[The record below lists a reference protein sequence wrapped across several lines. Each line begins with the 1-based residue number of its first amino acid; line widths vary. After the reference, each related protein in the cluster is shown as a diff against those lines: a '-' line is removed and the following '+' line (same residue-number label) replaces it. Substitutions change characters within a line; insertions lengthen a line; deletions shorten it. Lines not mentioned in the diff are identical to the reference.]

1 MAADTR
7 KLTLINLGNMKYGVW
22 EDEILSIKDVRAI
35 HWLPPVPEYI
45 AGMSILNGDTATLFD
60 FPACIGLSS
69 VDKDKNSYFVLLTE
83 QDTKKAGFIVDD
95 IINKIP
101 VPSDA
106 VFPIPDYLKT
116 PVIESCAIYESKP
129 IPIVNIS
136 TLYSLVQKTDYVP
149 YKSDLLSLKTRQD
162 DCSAKNIRVFE
173 CSDETF
179 AVSSDFIDTS
189 PEKPGP
195 ISQLSLTPAYVGGMA
210 FYNKSVLPL
219 IHLSQLLNLSGDK
232 SRETMLVAN
241 INGQDFGFLV
251 DSDIGKLNSINYSLK
266 PLPPVAQSC
275 SIRKAA
281 VYQKKIIPLID
292 LDVLLSGS
300 ADNLANN
307 LTDNPTDNPTDNID
321 DSSLSGEYSTDSQF
335 HLQFTNKEV
344 EVLEFSLLG
353 TRHALPKSEVEDSF
367 NLKPFRYV
375 PNIKPIIAGVAE
387 HNGELLPVLD
397 PAVCF
402 QRESVVTSDWQMIL
416 IKNGNF
422 RALVL
427 TDTVFGP
434 RRLSVKMQRDLPFE
448 VPHTLVY
455 GCYPDE
461 SSVRLIFNTQAL
473 AVHFDSQMFRKFF
486 SYLEKEMS
494 QEFEDIVPVIPPYL
508 DTLKISET
516 KETKEE
522 IDKTH
527 KVENSIGTEE
537 VSESVDSDGSIETS
551 GESSGESFDESSGES
566 SGVSGGFD
574 STDKHEESDD
584 SMHPKLS
591 EDTAN
596 RLDAKEKEECNA
608 ETGKYLEIEQP
619 ENITANEDLEKSYI
633 PEGSVSFIE
642 TEKGEE
648 ISFENELPES
658 EEPDSLMSDRLE
670 PETVQSENSEKYDSK
685 PEVAE
690 SVFFSVKEDWVA
702 FFDSVVLLERK
713 EEIKLPENDET
724 DTHLIKTTYEEK
736 FALPEE
742 KPDVAETANTEETE
756 QKPPAE
762 IAQQLYSPEPEPPA
776 ETSQKLSAQD
786 NKKDISYNVELP
798 QDLSEI
804 TSSEKPEKR
813 LSRRVFAVL
822 LIILLL
828 VAGIYFS
835 GLFKIKPGVKESNKR
850 KDPVV
855 VRKPVP
861 AQVKTPEPLIPRTS
875 LSTPSDSVVYN
886 VKKGDTLYKIKDP
899 VVVRKPVPAQIKTPK
914 PLIPMTSLSTPSD
927 SVVYNVKKG
936 DTLYKITKRYT
947 GDGWN
952 YPKVA
957 RENKIPNPDL
967 IFPDQ
972 KIKVPK

>member
-1 MAADTR
+1 MTADTR
-7 KLTLINLGNMKYGVW
+7 KLTLLNLGNMNYGVW

-45 AGMSILNGDTATLFD
+45 AGMSILNGGTVALFD

-69 VDKDKNSYFVLLTE
+69 VNKDKSSYFVLLTE
-83 QDTKKAGFIVDD
+83 QEKKKAGFIVDD
-95 IINKIP
+95 IISQISI
-101 VPSDA
+101 PSDA

-116 PVIESCAIYESKP
+116 PVIESCAICESKP

-136 TLYSLVQKTDYVP
+136 TLYNLVQKTDYVP
-149 YKSDLLSLKTRQD
+149 YKSNLLSLKSRQD
-162 DCSAKNIRVFE
+162 ACSAESIRVFE

-179 AVSSDFIDTS
+179 AVSSNFIDTS

-195 ISQLSLTPAYVGGMA
+195 VSQLSLTPAYVEGMS

-241 INGQDFGFLV
+241 INGQNFGFLV

-275 SIRKAA
+275 SILKAA
-281 VYQKKIIPLID
+281 VYQNKIIPLID

-300 ADNLANN
+300 VDN
-307 LTDNPTDNPTDNID
+307 LTDNPTDNPADNID
-321 DSSLSGEYSTDSQF
+321 DSSLSREYSTDSQF

-367 NLKPFRYV
+367 NLKPFRYI

-486 SYLEKEMS
+486 SSLEKEMS
-494 QEFEDIVPVIPPYL
+494 QEFEDIVPVTPPYL

-522 IDKTH
+522 IEKNH

-537 VSESVDSDGSIETS
+537 VSESVESDESIETS
-551 GESSGESFDESSGES
+551 GESTGEFSGESSGES
-566 SGVSGGFD
+566 SGVSDGFD
-574 STDKHEESDD
+574 SADKHEESDY
-584 SMHPKLS
+584 SMHPELS
-591 EDTAN
+591 EDTAG
-596 RLDAKEKEECNA
+596 RLDAKEKKEYNA
-608 ETGKYLEIEQP
+608 EIGEYLEIEQP
-619 ENITANEDLEKSYI
+619 ENITENEDLENSFI
-633 PEGSVSFIE
+633 PEEAVSFIE
-642 TEKGEE
+642 AEKDEE
-648 ISFENELPES
+648 ISFENELLES
-658 EEPDSLMSDRLE
+658 EEPDSLISDSLE
-670 PETVQSENSEKYDSK
+670 PKRVQGENSEKYDNE
-685 PEVAE
+685 PELEESIFISHEEDE
-690 SVFFSVKEDWVA
+690 SVL
-702 FFDSVVLLERK
+702 FDSVVLLKNK
-713 EEIKLPENDET
+713 EIIKLPENNKI
-724 DTHLIKTTYEEK
+724 DTHLIEATSEEK
-736 FALPEE
+736 LALPEEEPDEE
-742 KPDVAETANTEETE
+742 KPDVAKTANTEETE

-762 IAQQLYSPEPEPPA
+762 IAQQPYSPEPELSA
-776 ETSQKLSAQD
+776 ETSQELSVQD

-804 TSSEKPEKR
+804 TSSGKPEKR
-813 LSRRVFAVL
+813 LFRIVLAAL

-835 GLFKIKPGVKESNKR
+835 GLFKMKPGLKESK
-850 KDPVV
+850 KIKGPVV

-861 AQVKTPEPLIPRTS
+861 AHVKTPEPLTPEKP
-875 LSTPSDSVVYN
+875 LPTPSGSVVY
-886 VKKGDTLYKIKDP
+886 K
-899 VVVRKPVPAQIKTPK
+899 
-914 PLIPMTSLSTPSD
+914 
-927 SVVYNVKKG
+927 VKKG
-936 DTLYKITKRYT
+936 DTLYKITERYT

-957 RENKIPNPDL
+957 RENEIPNPDL
-967 IFPDQ
+967 IYPEQ

>member
-7 KLTLINLGNMKYGVW
+7 KLTLLNLGNIKYGVW

-45 AGMSILNGDTATLFD
+45 AGMSILNGDTITLFD

-69 VDKDKNSYFVLLTE
+69 VNKDKNSYFVLLTE
-83 QDTKKAGFIVDD
+83 KDTNKTGFIVDD

-149 YKSDLLSLKTRQD
+149 YKSDLLSLKTRQE
-162 DCSAKNIRVFE
+162 DCSDKGIRVFE
-173 CSDETF
+173 CSNETF
-179 AVSSDFIDTS
+179 AVSSDLIYTAS
-189 PEKPGP
+189 EKPGP
-195 ISQLSLTPAYVGGMA
+195 VSQLSLTPAYVGGMA
-210 FYNKSVLPL
+210 FNNKNVLP
-219 IHLSQLLNLSGDK
+219 IIYLSQLLNLSSDK
-232 SRETMLVAN
+232 SQETMLVAN
-241 INGQDFGFLV
+241 INGQDFGFLA
-251 DSDIGKLNSINYSLK
+251 DSDIGQLDSKNYSLK
-266 PLPPVAQSC
+266 SLPPVAQSC

-292 LDVLLSGS
+292 LDVLLAGS
-300 ADNLANN
+300 VGNPADNLA
-307 LTDNPTDNPTDNID
+307 DNPA
-321 DSSLSGEYSTDSQF
+321 DSQF
-335 HLQFTNKEV
+335 YLQFAAKEV
-344 EVLEFSLLG
+344 DVVEFSLLG

-375 PNIKPIIAGVAE
+375 PNIKPVIAGVAE

-486 SYLEKEMS
+486 SSLEKEMS
-494 QEFEDIVPVIPPYL
+494 QEFEDIVPVTPPYL
-508 DTLKISET
+508 DALKFSET

-522 IDKTH
+522 IEKAH
-527 KVENSIGTEE
+527 KVENGVGTEK
-537 VSESVDSDGSIETS
+537 VSESVDSDVSIETS
-551 GESSGESFDESSGES
+551 GESSDESSGES
-566 SGVSGGFD
+566 SDESSDESSGEFSDVSGGFD
-574 STDKHEESDD
+574 STDKYKESDG
-584 SMHPKLS
+584 SMRPGLS
-591 EDTAN
+591 EDTAG
-596 RLDAKEKEECNA
+596 RLDAKEKEEYNV
-608 ETGKYLEIEQP
+608 ETGEYLEVEQP
-619 ENITANEDLEKSYI
+619 ENITKNEDLENSFI
-633 PEGSVSFIE
+633 PEGAVSFIE
-642 TEKGEE
+642 AEKGEE

-658 EEPDSLMSDRLE
+658 EEQDSLISDSLV
-670 PETVQSENSEKYDSK
+670 PETVQSEDSEKHDSK
-685 PEVAE
+685 SEVAE
-690 SVFFSVKEDWVA
+690 PAFFSQKEDGA
-702 FFDSVVLLERK
+702 EFFDSVVLLERK

-724 DTHLIKTTYEEK
+724 DTHLIKTTSEEK
-736 FALPEE
+736 FALPEEKPDEE

-813 LSRRVFAVL
+813 LFRKILAAL
-822 LIILLL
+822 LLILLL
-828 VAGIYFS
+828 FSGIYFS
-835 GLFKIKPGVKESNKR
+835 GVFIMKPGVKESNKI
-850 KDPVV
+850 KVPVV

-861 AQVKTPEPLIPRTS
+861 ARVKTPESLTPGKP
-875 LSTPSDSVVYN
+875 LSTPSESVVY
-886 VKKGDTLYKIKDP
+886 K
-899 VVVRKPVPAQIKTPK
+899 
-914 PLIPMTSLSTPSD
+914 
-927 SVVYNVKKG
+927 VKKG
-936 DTLYKITKRYT
+936 DTLYKITERYT

-957 RENKIPNPDL
+957 RENKMPSPDL
-967 IFPDQ
+967 IYPEQ
-972 KIKVPK
+972 KIKISK

>member
-162 DCSAKNIRVFE
+162 DCSAKSIRVFE

-473 AVHFDSQMFRKFF
+473 AVHFDTQMFRKLF
-486 SYLEKEMS
+486 SSLEKEML
-494 QEFEDIVPVIPPYL
+494 QEFENIVPVTTPYL

-516 KETKEE
+516 KKTKEE

-527 KVENSIGTEE
+527 KIENDIETEE
-537 VSESVDSDGSIETS
+537 LVESIDSDESIES
-551 GESSGESFDESSGES
+551 FGESSGESIGIFGDISGS
-566 SGVSGGFD
+566 FD
-574 STDKHEESDD
+574 STDKHEKSDD
-584 SMHPKLS
+584 SMRSELS
-591 EDTAN
+591 EDTAGY
-596 RLDAKEKEECNA
+596 LDAEGKEEFNENTSEYLETEQLENITVNEETEKNFVSQESVSFM
-608 ETGKYLEIEQP
+608 ETGKS
-619 ENITANEDLEKSYI
+619 ED
-633 PEGSVSFIE
+633 
-642 TEKGEE
+642 
-648 ISFENELPES
+648 
-658 EEPDSLMSDRLE
+658 
-670 PETVQSENSEKYDSK
+670 SEKHGSK
-685 PEVAE
+685 SKLEE
-690 SVFFSVKEDWVA
+690 SIFFSPEEDESA
-702 FFDSVVLLERK
+702 LFDSVVLLK
-713 EEIKLPENDET
+713 NEEIIKLPENDKI
-724 DTHLIKTTYEEK
+724 DTHLIETTSEEK
-736 FALPEE
+736 LALPEE
-742 KPDVAETANTEETE
+742 EPDEEKPEVAETINTEETE
-756 QKPPAE
+756 LKPLAE
-762 IAQQLYSPEPEPPA
+762 ISQQHYAPEPEPPA
-776 ETSQKLSAQD
+776 ATLQELSAQD

-798 QDLSEI
+798 QDLSKN
-804 TSSEKPEKR
+804 TSSEKSKKR
-813 LSRRVFAVL
+813 LFRRVLAAL
-822 LIILLL
+822 LIILLF

-835 GLFKIKPGVKESNKR
+835 WLFKMKPGLKESNII

-861 AQVKTPEPLIPRTS
+861 AQVKTPKPLIPRTS

-967 IFPDQ
+967 IFPEQ
-972 KIKVPK
+972 KIKLTK